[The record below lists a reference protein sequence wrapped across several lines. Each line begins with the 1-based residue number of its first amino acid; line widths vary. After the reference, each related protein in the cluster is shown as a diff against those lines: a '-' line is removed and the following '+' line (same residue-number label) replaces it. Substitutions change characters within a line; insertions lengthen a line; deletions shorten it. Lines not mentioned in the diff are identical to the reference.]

1 MIGHGL
7 DAAEVGHVYTAGD
20 DDGGDALPGRGLDS
34 VRPCAEDT
42 VADFVGQFGGGHV
55 KAAGDVAVANQVFH
69 CASAAAGGVEDE
81 DFVTFGFQQ
90 AAGVVDGGGRVAEH
104 GGGNEGPLVGGGL
117 GFGFHHAG
125 DGAGRIGVD
134 GAAEAV
140 DAGHVDDGGHE
151 GNVFA
156 AGIGANIAAAN
167 GGDHHFGHADRQ
179 RAHGGSGDRCAAAAA
194 HPENAV
200 ETALAIETLDD
211 CGETLCH
218 GPHRF
223 ILMRA

>member
-7 DAAEVGHVYTAGD
+7 DAAEVGHIHTAGD
-20 DDGGDALPGRGLDS
+20 DDGGDALPGCGLDT
-34 VRPCAEDT
+34 VRPGAEDT

-55 KAAGDVAVANQVFH
+55 KTAGDVAVANQVFH

-81 DFVTFGFQQ
+81 YFVTFGFQQ
-90 AAGVVDGGGRVAEH
+90 FAGVVDGGGRVSEH
-104 GGGNEGPLVGGGL
+104 GGCDERTFVSSGL

-140 DAGHVDDGGHE
+140 DAGHVNDGGHE
-151 GNVFA
+151 GYVFA

-167 GGDHHFGHADRQ
+167 GRDHHLGHADRQ
-179 RAHGGSGDRCAAAAA
+179 RAHGCSSDRCAAAAA

-200 ETALAIETLDD
+200 EAALAIEALDYG
-211 CGETLCH
+211 GETLCH